1 MTLENEGVNYKPD
14 TVVLACSRTIVGT
27 VNGKRIGNHMLTDD
41 NVVCPIDGTPLKPVG
56 DRLVSQSGHEYEISD
71 GIPLLYA
78 DEAHAPL
85 PSASR
90 NGMEDAVTH
99 KVQDFYEDAP
109 FPNYNSYDTLA
120 SFVRRANAG
129 VFAQLLRKQIPLNA
143 SVLEVGCGT
152 GQLSNF
158 LVATTMS
165 RVYAAD
171 VTLASL
177 RLGQKFADNNSI
189 NGIRFIQMNLFV
201 PAIRR
206 ASMDLVISNGVLHH
220 THDTRKA
227 FMSIARL
234 VKPGGFLLVGLYN
247 HIGRL
252 RTDLRRVLV
261 RVFGQGVLVLD
272 PHLRKNLSPDKRR
285 AWIRDQYFHPQERKH
300 SISELI
306 GWFEEANF
314 AFVSSIPKITGN
326 FSADEDLFK
335 PQDLGTPL
343 DRTMAEIGMLF
354 SHFGGEG
361 GLFLCIGRKNAE

>member
-1 MTLENEGVNYKPD
+1 M
-14 TVVLACSRTIVGT
+14 R
-27 VNGKRIGNHMLTDD
+27 TDD
-41 NVVCPIDGTPLKPVG
+41 NIVCPIDGTTLQPIG
-56 DRLVSQSGHEYEISD
+56 DRLVSRSGREYEVSD
-71 GIPLLYA
+71 SIPLLCA
-78 DEAHAPL
+78 DETDSPL
-85 PSASR
+85 PSTAPK
-90 NGMEDAVTH
+90 GMEDAVTH
-99 KVQDFYEDAP
+99 KVQDFYEETP

-120 SFVRRANAG
+120 GFVRQADAG

-143 SVLEVGCGT
+143 NVLEVGCGT

-158 LVATTMS
+158 LAATTMS
-165 RVYAAD
+165 HVYAAD
-171 VTLASL
+171 MTLASL
-177 RLGQKFADNNSI
+177 RLGQNFANKNSI

-201 PAIRR
+201 PAIRQ

-234 VKPGGFLLVGLYN
+234 VKPGGFILVGLYN
-247 HIGRL
+247 RIGRL
-252 RTDLRRVLV
+252 RTDLRRALV

-272 PHLRKNLSPDKRR
+272 PHLRKDLSPDKRR

-314 AFVSSIPKITGN
+314 SFVSSIPKIIGN
-326 FSADEDLFK
+326 FSAEENLFK
-335 PQDLGTPL
+335 PQAPGTPL
-343 DRTMAEIGMLF
+343 DRTMAEIGMLL

-361 GLFLCIGRKNAE
+361 GLFLCIGRKKPE